1 MELRQLQY
9 FLACAK
15 AGSFSEAAK
24 TLYSTQSNVSK
35 AVKGLEDSLGLRLF
49 ERMPRGIRLTVQG
62 ERVYQYACKIL
73 NEVQALEQISGEES
87 ASWLRISFNPS
98 SWFANQFVEFYKK
111 QKDRNYRYQIYTAGT
126 RTVLERVRDYLD
138 DVGFLYVRGRD
149 KDEFYYELE
158 RNRLNFTMLCS
169 AEEKLYPGRGS
180 FLYGRKP
187 TEGGISEED
196 LKKCRFIQNDQDDF
210 SGAGKGG
217 DSVRDSL
224 NLAVLTNSDYIME
237 KMLKE
242 TDVANISGSY
252 LSGSGASRELSLAL
266 PEREVLFGYVQRKGD
281 QPDTGIREF
290 IQFLEEK
297 LLFRNESDV

>member
-111 QKDRNYRYQIYTAGT
+111 KKDRNYRYQI
-126 RTVLERVRDYLD
+126 V
-138 DVGFLYVRGRD
+138 
-149 KDEFYYELE
+149 
-158 RNRLNFTMLCS
+158 
-169 AEEKLYPGRGS
+169 
-180 FLYGRKP
+180 
-187 TEGGISEED
+187 
-196 LKKCRFIQNDQDDF
+196 
-210 SGAGKGG
+210 
-217 DSVRDSL
+217 
-224 NLAVLTNSDYIME
+224 
-237 KMLKE
+237 
-242 TDVANISGSY
+242 
-252 LSGSGASRELSLAL
+252 RELNAELQKQ
-266 PEREVLFGYVQRKGD
+266 GYLTVAGRVSATFFHK
-281 QPDTGIREF
+281 
-290 IQFLEEK
+290 K
-297 LLFRNESDV
+297 VCYSD